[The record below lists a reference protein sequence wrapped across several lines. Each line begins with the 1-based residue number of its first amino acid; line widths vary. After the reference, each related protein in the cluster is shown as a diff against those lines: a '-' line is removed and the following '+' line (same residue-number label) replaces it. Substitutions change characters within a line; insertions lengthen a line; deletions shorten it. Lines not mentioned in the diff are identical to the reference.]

1 MILSVKKAMLI
12 MEYVAQNGNN
22 VRLQDIVDSLGM
34 EKTTAHNF
42 LKTLLE
48 LGYMEQDQHSPR
60 YRLSDKMYMLMP
72 PPLSVHTLK
81 QRFRPILEKITELT
95 GETSYLTVQ
104 LGTYMRHE
112 LKCDPN
118 RSVRISLELGKELDI
133 MNSAL
138 GNVFMAYSEY
148 LRNTLLR
155 NESAAQLSVWDDRLG
170 KVLSK
175 GYAEDFERLEK
186 ELNCIAVP
194 VLEQNRLVAAI
205 GVSGPSYR
213 FQAKEMQQAAEI
225 VSSFLQK

>member
-1 MILSVKKAMLI
+1 MIQSVRKAMMI
-12 MEYVAQNGNN
+12 MEYIAQNGNN

-34 EKTTAHNF
+34 EKTTVHNF
-42 LKTLLE
+42 LKTLQE
-48 LGYMEQDQHSPR
+48 IGYMEQDQYSPR
-60 YRLSDKMYMLMP
+60 YRLSSKMYMLMP

-138 GNVFMAYSEY
+138 GNVFMAYSDY
-148 LRNTLLR
+148 LKNTLLR
-155 NESAAQLSVWDDRLG
+155 EESPAQMLVWQERLAN
-170 KVLSK
+170 VLRK

-213 FQAKEMQQAAEI
+213 FAEKEMKQAAQI
-225 VSSFLQK
+225 VHSFLL

>member
-1 MILSVKKAMLI
+1 MIQSVKKAMLI

-60 YRLSDKMYMLMP
+60 YRLSAQMYMLMP
-72 PPLSVHTLK
+72 PTLSVHTLK

-155 NESAAQLSVWDDRLG
+155 NESATQLSVWDDRLG

-225 VSSFLQK
+225 VTSFL